1 MGYTAEMIFNPS
13 HSNNRLH
20 RWGKEKKQ
28 GEKVMVIKWTPL
40 FYSGK
45 LQSFQYIWIENKLG
59 LQIKIQKIK
68 IMRNL
73 YTLLLITIAFHSFAQ
88 TTKLGNPEA
97 KKSIITF
104 NGNSYNGYF
113 IEFNANQQIVGDAIK
128 EQFKLQGIK
137 PTETKG
143 FLVYRNLVMPA
154 IDPKTA
160 MDAFVKVERKS
171 RNERE
176 QTVVYFI
183 AALAAEI
190 PEEKVK
196 QNIASKTSITIV
208 KKADEFLTGLIPDI
222 TQRLYNIDIANH
234 QIQVQ
239 KEEKKLASILLNQL
253 ELEKKLKNLKI
264 DMEYNKNAGERQ
276 TIEVEKAKVILDALI
291 ANNPSKEK

>member
-1 MGYTAEMIFNPS
+1 MRY
-13 HSNNRLH
+13 
-20 RWGKEKKQ
+20 
-28 GEKVMVIKWTPL
+28 L
-40 FYSGK
+40 F
-45 LQSFQYIWIENKLG
+45 
-59 LQIKIQKIK
+59 
-68 IMRNL
+68 
-73 YTLLLITIAFHSFAQ
+73 TLLLITITSLSFAQ
-88 TTKLGNPEA
+88 SVKLGSPET
-97 KKSIITF
+97 KKSIIAF
-104 NGNSYNGYF
+104 NGNSYNGHF
-113 IEFNANQQIVGDAIK
+113 IEFNANQQIVIDAIK

-137 PTETKG
+137 PIETKG

-154 IDPKTA
+154 IDPKTP
-160 MDAFVKVERKS
+160 MDAFIKVERKS
-171 RNERE
+171 RIERE

-183 AALAAEI
+183 AALAGEI
-190 PEEKVK
+190 PEEKI
-196 QNIASKTSITIV
+196 NSSIASKTSITIV

-239 KEEKKLASILLNQL
+239 KEQKKLASILLNQL

>member
-1 MGYTAEMIFNPS
+1 
-13 HSNNRLH
+13 
-20 RWGKEKKQ
+20 
-28 GEKVMVIKWTPL
+28 
-40 FYSGK
+40 
-45 LQSFQYIWIENKLG
+45 
-59 LQIKIQKIK
+59 
-68 IMRNL
+68 MRNL